1 MFKSHM
7 DFAAFKA
14 KSTGVA
20 YEQREAPDLAKL
32 ATTIDQI
39 GQAFQEHKAAN
50 DERLAKMAKGE
61 SVAEIEAK
69 LARISKE
76 LDKLEDLKST
86 LEAVQTKLA
95 RPGALGHGGSNPL
108 EAEIKSFSEIGI
120 RRGGQVDAE
129 SYLAYK
135 NATAAFLRAN
145 GNLELLSELNR
156 RSMQAGIDSE
166 GGYLVTPPATA
177 AVVTK
182 VREMSAIRGI
192 AGQISIS
199 TNAIEGLVDRGDA
212 AAAWVGELSARTATT
227 TPTLGKDRIEVF
239 EIYSFPDFSQQLL
252 EDAAIDL
259 EAWLIDKVATAF
271 AEAENAAFISGDGVV
286 KPRGFTTYTTAA
298 TADGSRTWGQLQH
311 VVSGANGAFHT
322 TKADPLMDLI
332 AAFKP
337 GYLQNA
343 TFLMN
348 RATLAAVRKL
358 KEASTDR
365 YLWEPSL
372 QAGVPSRLLG
382 YPVVLDEG
390 MPAFS
395 GTGSLAMALG
405 DFRRGYLIV
414 DRLGMSMLRDP
425 YTNKPKVGLY
435 VRRRVGGAVR
445 DFDAIKF
452 IKFSA

>member
-1 MFKSHM
+1 MFRSYK

-14 KSTGVA
+14 KSAGVA
-20 YEQREAPDLAKL
+20 YEKREAPDLAKL
-32 ATTIDQI
+32 ATTIEQI
-39 GQAFQEHKAAN
+39 GQGFAEFKATN
-50 DERLAKMAKGE
+50 EERLAKLAKGE
-61 SVAEIEAK
+61 SVTDIETK
-69 LARISKE
+69 LAKINKE
-76 LDKLEDLKST
+76 LDKLEDLKAA

-95 RPGALGHGGSNPL
+95 RPGALGNGAANPL
-108 EAEIKSFSEIGI
+108 EAEVKSFNQIGI
-120 RRGGQVDAE
+120 RRGGQIDAE
-129 SYLAYK
+129 GYLAYRG
-135 NATAAFLRAN
+135 ASLAYIRAN
-145 GNLELLSELNR
+145 GNIDMLSELDR
-156 RSMQAGIDSE
+156 RAMQAGIDSE
-166 GGYLVTPPATA
+166 GGYLVTSPATA
-177 AVVTK
+177 SIVTK

-192 AGQISIS
+192 SGSISIS

-212 AAAWVGELSARTATT
+212 AASWVGETTARPETG
-227 TPTLGKDRIEVF
+227 TPTVGKDRIEVH
-239 EIYSFPDFSQQLL
+239 EIYSFPALTQQLL
-252 EDAAIDL
+252 EDAAVDV

-286 KPRGFTTYTTAA
+286 KPRGFANYTTSA
-298 TADGSRTWGQLQH
+298 TADGSRSWGQLQH

-337 GYLQNA
+337 GYLQNSQWV
-343 TFLMN
+343 MN

-382 YPVVLDEG
+382 YSVVLDEG
-390 MPAFS
+390 MPAFAT
-395 GTGSLAMALG
+395 TGNLAIALG

-414 DRLGMSMLRDP
+414 DRLGISMLRDP
-425 YTNKPKVGLY
+425 YTMKPKVGLY
-435 VRRRVGGAVR
+435 IRRRVGGAVR

-452 IKFSA
+452 IKFST